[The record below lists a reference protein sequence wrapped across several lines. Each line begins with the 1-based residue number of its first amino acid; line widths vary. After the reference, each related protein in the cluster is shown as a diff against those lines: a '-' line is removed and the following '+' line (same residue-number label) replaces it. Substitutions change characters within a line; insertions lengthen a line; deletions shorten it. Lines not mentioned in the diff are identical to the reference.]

1 MAEQPQR
8 TIYGRRRGKPL
19 RAKRQ
24 RLTETLLPRL
34 ALAPADWQADSVDP
48 ATLFSKPPA
57 AVWLE
62 IGFGGGEHLA
72 QLAADHP
79 DIGFIG
85 CEPYINGVASLL
97 RHIDEGG
104 LENIRILAD
113 DAGLLLP
120 ALCSESIDRAFLL
133 FPDPWP
139 KKRHNRR
146 RFVSEPNIDLM
157 ARILRDG
164 ASWHMASDSMDYIRW
179 MLRHMTAREEFRW
192 TAEGPMDWRRRPDGR
207 APTRYEEKALRKGDH
222 SAYLEFRR
230 QARKNA

>member
-8 TIYGRRRGKPL
+8 TIYGRRRGKAL
-19 RAKRQ
+19 RAKRRQ
-24 RLTETLLPRL
+24 LTETLLPRL
-34 ALAPADWQADSVDP
+34 ALTPGEWQPDSVDP
-48 ATLFSKPPA
+48 ATLFSRRPD

-62 IGFGGGEHLA
+62 IGFGAGEHLA
-72 QLAADHP
+72 RLAAGHP

-120 ALCSESIDRAFLL
+120 ALRSESIDAAFLL

-139 KKRHNRR
+139 KRRHNRR
-146 RFVSEPNIDLM
+146 RFVSQGNIGLM
-157 ARILRDG
+157 SRVLKDG
-164 ASWHMASDSMDYIRW
+164 ACWHMASDSMDYIRW
-179 MLRHMTAREEFRW
+179 MLRHMTARGEFRW
-192 TAEGPMDWRRRPDGR
+192 TAQGPADWRCRPDER
-207 APTRYEEKALRKGDH
+207 PATRYEEKALSRGDRC
-222 SAYLEFRR
+222 AYLEFQRL
-230 QARKNA
+230 ARKNA